1 MSQKA
6 ISMLIIRTML
16 QLLLRSC
23 SERSIA
29 AELHF
34 SRNTLRKYDAAFKA
48 SPYSYKEL
56 LAMDDTTLSE
66 IVYPG
71 TRPVPDVD
79 ASIKDPRLDAF
90 EALRD
95 HFLKELKRTGV
106 TRQLLRQEYLKQHPD
121 GYRYTQFCERL
132 RRFEKS
138 ADVSL
143 HIAYKPGDTLMIDFA
158 GDKLYYVH
166 PATGELIFL
175 PCTGLRASLQR
186 IQLC

>member
-16 QLLLRSC
+16 QLLQRSG

-29 AELHF
+29 AELNM

-71 TRPVPDVD
+71 TRPITDDD
-79 ASIKDPRLDAF
+79 APLKDPRLEAF

-106 TRQLLRQEYLKQHPD
+106 TNNCFGRNTWSNIRMVFAIPNFASDYDAMNNQPTYPYTLLISQVIR
-121 GYRYTQFCERL
+121 
-132 RRFEKS
+132 
-138 ADVSL
+138 
-143 HIAYKPGDTLMIDFA
+143 
-158 GDKLYYVH
+158 
-166 PATGELIFL
+166 
-175 PCTGLRASLQR
+175 
-186 IQLC
+186 